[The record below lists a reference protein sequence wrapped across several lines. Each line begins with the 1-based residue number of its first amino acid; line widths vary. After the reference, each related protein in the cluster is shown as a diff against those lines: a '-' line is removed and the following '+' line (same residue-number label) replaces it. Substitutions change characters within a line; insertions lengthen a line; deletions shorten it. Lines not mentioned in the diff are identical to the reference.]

1 MSEKEKIVITVNK
14 DNERLY
20 PSGNEKFIF
29 GYVDEVNGTVATE
42 VSGFIPTRQELIQ
55 LVKYWADEVIEL
67 NWFMY
72 IYQQTGSDWL
82 NQISFANCRIGRI
95 GRLLGDDE
103 VKKTIDELKT
113 KLSKDSKGMDI
124 FLNGSE
130 VERAAL
136 REECQKDLEESNL
149 QTNRRR

>member
-1 MSEKEKIVITVNK
+1 MSETEKIVVAVKK

-72 IYQQTGSDWL
+72 IYQQTGRDWL
-82 NQISFANCRIGRI
+82 NQESFAKCRIERI

-103 VKKTIDELKT
+103 VKKAIDELKA
-113 KLSKDSKGMDI
+113 KLCKVCKRMDI

-130 VERAAL
+130 VEREAL
-136 REECQKDLEESNL
+136 REECQKELEERNS